1 MANFHQ
7 LREEFEVKQSALFK
21 EYGVFFAF
29 SQKQFDEQ
37 RKEGVRYVS
46 AEFGMILPKDKVDA
60 FMDAHQKLIE
70 ENQARHKAE
79 VDMDEYILY
88 ELYNHESFYTGRTSD
103 ALRAVWANFPDCT
116 QEDVSR
122 VYRSYVERKR
132 KERMESKKETDNE

>member
-7 LREEFEVKQSALFK
+7 LNEEFQEKQSALFK

-37 RKEGVRYVS
+37 KQEGVKYVS
-46 AEFGMILPKDKVDA
+46 TDFGMILPKDKCDA
-60 FMDAHQKLIE
+60 FMEAHQKLVE
-70 ENQARHKAE
+70 ENQVRYKAE

-88 ELYNHESFYTGRTSD
+88 ELHNHESFYTGRTDD
-103 ALRAVWANFPDCT
+103 ALRAIWTNYPECT

-122 VYRSYVERKR
+122 VYRNYIASRK
-132 KERMESKKETDNE
+132 KENESKNKSEDEK